1 MSSKEGERKLGR
13 GIASL
18 LAMDSDFGIDLDSK
32 NESQDTI
39 RGSLLELNIE
49 DIRANPNQPRKT
61 FDDLKLREL
70 SESIKNNGLLQPI
83 VVSVDKADTSKYL
96 IIAGE
101 RRYRATKLAGL
112 NKINAVVLNLE
123 EKEILK
129 NAIIENVQR
138 ENLNPIEEA
147 NGYKKILEAFG
158 YTHQQLAEA
167 IGKSR
172 AYITN
177 LLRILS
183 LPDNVQSAIKNGNI
197 TLGHAKV
204 LLSVDNP
211 EYYLE
216 TIIEKQLSVRN
227 LEKWIEKGTLEEE
240 GRKNDKKNNDDA
252 SNDGN
257 DDVANI
263 TFDMIKQLYS
273 PILQNNSEEKID
285 SEQLKNRISN
295 QTDVE
300 WQNIQNNVKII
311 EEQLKDSCGF
321 NVKLSLKRNGSGKI
335 EIDFADADDLLEIV
349 KLFQ

>member
-1 MSSKEGERKLGR
+1 MSSKEGEKKLGR

-18 LAMDSDFGIDLDSK
+18 LAMDSDFGIDLNSK

-83 VVSVDKADTSKYL
+83 VVSVDKTDTSKYL

-183 LPDNVQSAIKNGNI
+183 LPDDVQSAIKNGNI

-240 GRKNDKKNNDDA
+240 GRKNDKKNNNDA

-285 SEQLKNRISN
+285 GEQLKNRISN

-300 WQNIQNNVKII
+300 CLGVAQ
-311 EEQLKDSCGF
+311 
-321 NVKLSLKRNGSGKI
+321 R
-335 EIDFADADDLLEIV
+335 
-349 KLFQ
+349 